1 MKHIVATCAIFVAAL
16 TTTARAGE
24 TGTVSGQ
31 ITSGGKPVPF
41 AVVIADYN
49 GANVAAR
56 ADATGHYTLARV
68 PTGNHDV
75 FSFAQGGY
83 IYDHGGFPKIAAGDN
98 DHSRN
103 LVHLTNTA
111 FAPTVDHIRW
121 AATSGAP
128 GATLDV
134 SATWKAHDHVGVSDE
149 IFAYVPAFDHPARFG
164 VGKTHVGKNPDGTY
178 TAHLVIPKDA
188 KPGTYTAYIF
198 GASEACYTNV
208 RWPEQKIVVKS

>member
-1 MKHIVATCAIFVAAL
+1 MKRTIATCAILVAAL
-16 TTTARAGE
+16 TTAARSGE
-24 TGTVSGQ
+24 TGTVTGQ

-41 AVVIADYN
+41 AVVVADYL

-56 ADATGHYTLARV
+56 ADATGHYTIAGV

-75 FSFAQGGY
+75 FSFGEGGY
-83 IYDHGGFPKIAAGDN
+83 IYDHGGFPKIAAGTN

-103 LVHLTNTA
+103 LVHLANTSP
-111 FAPTVDHIRW
+111 APTVDHITW
-121 AATSGAP
+121 QSTSGKP
-128 GATLDV
+128 GGTIEV
-134 SATWKAHDHVGVSDE
+134 SAAWKAHDHVGVSDE
-149 IFAYVPAFDHPARFG
+149 IFAYVPEFSHPARFG

-178 TAHLVIPKDA
+178 VAHLAIPQDA

-208 RWPEQKIVVKS
+208 RWPKQKIVVK